1 MTTKSVVD
9 SRPGSL
15 SYDTAEN
22 LNDLIADVTA
32 LRTTVN
38 AIITAAATNI
48 AAVAAVTPA
57 AALTSETVGNKAG
70 TAL

>member
-32 LRTTVN
+32 LRVTVA

-48 AAVAAVTPA
+48 AAVAAVTAPA
-57 AALTSETVGNKAG
+57 AITAETVGNKAG
-70 TAL
+70 TAV